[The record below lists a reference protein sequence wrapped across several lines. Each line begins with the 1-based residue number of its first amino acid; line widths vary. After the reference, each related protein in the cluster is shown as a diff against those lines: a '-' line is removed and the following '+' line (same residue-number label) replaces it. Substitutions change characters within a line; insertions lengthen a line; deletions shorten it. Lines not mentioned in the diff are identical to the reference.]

1 MDISHQTLHRIWAL
15 SIAGDPKAI
24 AEKERI
30 HAAHP
35 AMDERFDEFKQALA
49 RMKDSKKKR
58 KTIRKHAPTVWTQAQ
73 EKFLTSTNGKAI
85 PVSGGSTGLKR

>member
-1 MDISHQTLHRIWAL
+1 MDISHRTLHRIWAL

-35 AMDERFDEFKQALA
+35 EMDERFADFKRALS
-49 RMKDSKKKR
+49 RMKDAKKR
-58 KTIRKHAPTVWTQAQ
+58 KKVHKATPTVWTKAQ

>member
-1 MDISHQTLHRIWAL
+1 MDISHRTLHRIWAL

-35 AMDERFDEFKQALA
+35 EMDERFADFKRALS
-49 RMKDSKKKR
+49 RMKDTKKKR
-58 KTIRKHAPTVWTQAQ
+58 KTVHKAAPTVWTKAQ
-73 EKFLTSTNGKAI
+73 EKFLTSTNGNAI
-85 PVSGGSTGLKR
+85 PVRGGSPGLKR